1 MMASAGSDDAGGVTP
16 AMTTTLDTLYFVFES
31 NDDSTLLTKQKVA
44 KIKSIE
50 DSVLEVAGFEE
61 WCQLITNNTC
71 AGFSSLT
78 STLLDGDGEVREEA
92 EYEAIITNYSPTSP
106 WCSSPTSKNAMAIA
120 LAGADFTCSGNVTN
134 TKYLKSRLPFGGPLA
149 GYDSVSIETAEQ
161 HRLLGESFFSTVL
174 APHLKEKA
182 KEANDLGMTLY
193 FGGLNPVG
201 GVAYGTVLSYL
212 MMDMMFAIGSMVFV
226 FGYLVSQLRSGFLS
240 LMGFFE
246 ILISV
251 PMSFGLFALFGS
263 EYISFLQ
270 FMGLFIIMGIG
281 ADDIFVFIDAF
292 NQSKDLLKDETPEIQ
307 FVYCYRRAATA
318 MLVTSCTS
326 GVAFFATAVSPV
338 PAVAA
343 FGLTMGFMVFC
354 DFFLVITWFPAAVLI
369 AERYLG
375 WLTYQNLC
383 VTPPPPP
390 TPEEIKAK
398 EEADKKKSPWDTE
411 PVKMGAVE
419 HWFHSFYLDTVGD
432 QRYAGALTVFFTVMI
447 IVWFSK
453 AGDLQVTGDLPENF
467 DENHMFTKFRDVVV
481 TGFDQSGG
489 IPKVPVS
496 VFFGIDR
503 DGPVNRDGLDPQ
515 SDEVSNFAYYDS
527 SFDLTQHESQVAI
540 ADLCTSIAND
550 TMVYEKQV
558 YCFVDDFKEFLASQ
572 DPSLDWADG
581 THASKIVSPD
591 FMNYQRLQ
599 FGERF
604 TGAGTKSGVVVKGH
618 ETDVTGLQ
626 AFIDAG
632 TESELEVF
640 AFITFNT
647 TLPLKPTLLTLS
659 QMRQWMEDFD
669 ALIATHN
676 VVNPSVKG
684 LQFCLYW
691 YFMIAGEAVVTS
703 TKEGIAISLAFAAI
717 VLMVANR
724 NWRLA
729 SLAMLTILGVIACV
743 AWMMILLDWT
753 VDFLGSVCLIVVI
766 GLSGLACF
774 N

>member
-1 MMASAGSDDAGGVTP
+1 M
-16 AMTTTLDTLYFVFES
+16 
-31 NDDSTLLTKQKVA
+31 
-44 KIKSIE
+44 
-50 DSVLEVAGFEE
+50 LEVAGFEE

-419 HWFHSFYLDTVGD
+419 HWFHSFYLDTVG
-432 QRYAGALTVFFTVMI
+432 G
-447 IVWFSK
+447 
-453 AGDLQVTGDLPENF
+453 E
-467 DENHMFTKFRDVVV
+467 
-481 TGFDQSGG
+481 
-489 IPKVPVS
+489 
-496 VFFGIDR
+496 
-503 DGPVNRDGLDPQ
+503 
-515 SDEVSNFAYYDS
+515 
-527 SFDLTQHESQVAI
+527 
-540 ADLCTSIAND
+540 C
-550 TMVYEKQV
+550 
-558 YCFVDDFKEFLASQ
+558 
-572 DPSLDWADG
+572 
-581 THASKIVSPD
+581 
-591 FMNYQRLQ
+591 
-599 FGERF
+599 GER
-604 TGAGTKSGVVVKGH
+604 KGC
-618 ETDVTGLQ
+618 G
-626 AFIDAG
+626 
-632 TESELEVF
+632 
-640 AFITFNT
+640 
-647 TLPLKPTLLTLS
+647 
-659 QMRQWMEDFD
+659 
-669 ALIATHN
+669 
-676 VVNPSVKG
+676 KG
-684 LQFCLYW
+684 LHVAHRLYS
-691 YFMIAGEAVVTS
+691 TS
-703 TKEGIAISLAFAAI
+703 TSLPTRF
-717 VLMVANR
+717 
-724 NWRLA
+724 
-729 SLAMLTILGVIACV
+729 
-743 AWMMILLDWT
+743 
-753 VDFLGSVCLIVVI
+753 
-766 GLSGLACF
+766 
-774 N
+774 